1 MASGIWI
8 IDQHT
13 EHLEFHYRVEEV
25 LYSGTTAYQRVE
37 IVRAPALGKALFLD
51 GRIQS
56 AQVDEFIYHEALVH
70 PALLTHPEPR
80 RVLIM
85 GGGEGAT
92 LREVLRH
99 PSVELAT
106 MVDID
111 RELVE
116 LCRELLPEW
125 HQGCF
130 SHPRAQLHYGDARAY
145 VEAAPEASYDV
156 IISDLTEPVEG
167 GPSVMLF
174 TVEFYHQLARRLSD
188 NGLFVA
194 QAGSADP
201 IYPDFVA
208 SLARTLQEVFP
219 LVRVYWAFVYSF
231 QLPWA
236 FVIAAK
242 SADPLALSPV
252 DLETRYHSRGLQT
265 RYYSARLHAAMFAL
279 PLYLEEALRERGRV
293 ISDRSAFVWQA

>member
-1 MASGIWI
+1 MRSGIWI
-8 IDQHT
+8 VDHHT
-13 EHLEFHYRVEEV
+13 EDLEFHYRVTEV
-25 LYSGTTAYQRVE
+25 LYSGTTAYQRVD

-56 AQVDEFIYHEALVH
+56 AQIDEFIYHEVLVH
-70 PALLTHPEPR
+70 PALLAHPEPR

-99 PSVELAT
+99 PSVQLAT

-116 LCRELLPEW
+116 LCERYLPEW
-125 HQGCF
+125 HQNCF
-130 SHPRAQLHYGDARAY
+130 RDPRSQLVFGDARAF
-145 VEAAPEASYDV
+145 VEGTTELYDI
-156 IISDLTEPVEG
+156 IISDLTEPIEG

-174 TVEFYHQLARRLSD
+174 TVEFYECLAQRLTD

-201 IYPDFVA
+201 VYPEFVT
-208 SLARTLQEVFP
+208 SLSRTLREVFP
-219 LVRVYWAFVYSF
+219 YVRVCWAFIYSF

-236 FVIAAK
+236 FVLASK
-242 SADPLALSPV
+242 RDDPAALSTEEV
-252 DLETRYHSRGLQT
+252 RERYAERGLKTQ
-265 RYYSARLHAAMFAL
+265 YYCPELHSALFAL
-279 PLYLEEALRERGRV
+279 PVYLQDALRHRGQR
-293 ISDRSAFVWQA
+293 ITDQSAFIWHA

>member
-1 MASGIWI
+1 MASGLWI
-8 IDQHT
+8 VDQHT
-13 EHLEFHYRVEEV
+13 EHLYFYYRVDSV
-25 LYSGTTAYQRVE
+25 LYTGQTAYQRVD
-37 IVRAPALGKALFLD
+37 IVHTPLLGKVLFLD

-56 AQVDEFIYHEALVH
+56 AERDEFIYHEALTH
-70 PALLTHPEPR
+70 PALLTHPNPQ

-99 PSVELAT
+99 PSVEHAV

-111 RELVE
+111 QELVE
-116 LCRELLPEW
+116 LCERLLPEW

-130 SHPRAQLHYGDARAY
+130 HHPRAQLSYGDARAF
-145 VEAAPEASYDV
+145 VEASPEAAYDLIV
-156 IISDLTEPVEG
+156 SDLTEPLEG

-174 TVEFYHQLARRLSD
+174 TVEFYQRLFRSLTPD
-188 NGLFVA
+188 GLFVA

-201 IYPDFVA
+201 FYPDFVA
-208 SLARTLQEVFP
+208 SLNRTLQEVFP
-219 LVRVYWAFVYSF
+219 IVRVFWAFIPSF

-236 FVIAAK
+236 FVVASK
-242 SADPLALSPV
+242 RYDPLAVSPEELRARYQERQLS
-252 DLETRYHSRGLQT
+252 T

-279 PLYLEEALRERGRV
+279 PPYLEEALSERGTL
-293 ISDRSAFVWQA
+293 ISDHSAFVWRA